1 MAKFRQIWS
10 HQNVQWYLLK
20 WAIPGFFFFF
30 SHRLSYI
37 ANSKLTLFKNSDDW
51 FWKPGSND
59 VGSDH
64 SANCAKTTALF
75 NDTSLTKQFSRFV
88 IFFSLWS
95 ENVLKK

>member
-51 FWKPGSND
+51 F
-59 VGSDH
+59 
-64 SANCAKTTALF
+64 
-75 NDTSLTKQFSRFV
+75 
-88 IFFSLWS
+88 
-95 ENVLKK
+95 